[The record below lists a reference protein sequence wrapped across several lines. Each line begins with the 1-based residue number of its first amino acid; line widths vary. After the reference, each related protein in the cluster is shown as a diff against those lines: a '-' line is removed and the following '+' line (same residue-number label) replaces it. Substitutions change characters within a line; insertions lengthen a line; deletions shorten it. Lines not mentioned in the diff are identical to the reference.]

1 MTMKRRTFLKGAMAC
16 GTVGLAV
23 SAGLLTPRSVLAAWP
38 AEAFKNYPN
47 PNHPEPRAADPV
59 PEVLK
64 SLYGPDYVEKDG
76 NGKVN
81 LKVKTEGEINPASLP
96 VKISTDLPAE
106 SIAIIARINPVP
118 LISSYD
124 LTPSVEATISTKIK
138 LAATS
143 DVIAVVKVTESG
155 KPVVYRVHQ
164 NVTVTGGGCAA

>member
-1 MTMKRRTFLKGAMAC
+1 MKRRTFLKGAVAYS
-16 GTVGLAV
+16 TIGLAV
-23 SAGLLTPRSVLAAWP
+23 GAGLLTPRSVLAAWP
-38 AEAFKNYPN
+38 ADAFKSYPN
-47 PNHPEPRAADPV
+47 PSHPDPRATDPV

-64 SLYGPDYVEKDG
+64 SLYGADYVEKDG
-76 NGKVN
+76 SGKVN

-96 VKISTDLPAE
+96 VKVSTELPAE

-143 DVIAVVKVTESG
+143 DVIAVVKVTEGG
-155 KPVVYRVHQ
+155 KTVLYRVHQ